1 MILQIMLIFLI
12 ITAIFLF
19 FHKHK
24 SFEINKNML
33 FVSTVYAAI
42 TALAS
47 GNFVWMSGMIKT
59 ETFTDFTGGFLAMA
73 AMQKSCEY
81 YAFYTGII
89 VFTVL
94 FLALNWM
101 YNKFTADEQAVI
113 KKISLYTMI
122 VPALMVGQAFISS
135 YFTVPVRI
143 SAISVGCGIIT
154 TLLKLRFRELKER
167 ETVIFLLSLFFG
179 IASHFCIGLYCNR
192 MGLSGMTVW
201 IYWMIWLSSLFF
213 AFRKGCWNK
222 FLIIS
227 QLGLP
232 LAFANLFPVLQIL
245 NDGEIFSPG
254 FNKTINIAVMALFI
268 SGFLMLYIKFR
279 SDSGSGSDPIRKF
292 IPSLPLAALIC
303 MFCADP
309 DKWGYLSADDYH
321 NGEVLL
327 PWFLY
332 QKFDCIMY
340 TDYIPSRGAVNYVPG
355 FFLWLFK
362 GHDFS
367 YIYSF
372 YKWGNLPLYFL
383 ALTVLRRRSS
393 LLLAVT
399 GCAAVTALTPGIGA
413 GILLGMICWAYL
425 SDPKWSENPVK
436 MLLIFFITGFI
447 GTIYSLTDT
456 AVVFCAMI
464 PMAGYML
471 YLAWQQQRRQLLWA
485 AAAAALF
492 GAGLFMIPLSR
503 QILLGTADVLLHQSD
518 IYTTA
523 HCVPLMKHN
532 IASNMLFNIFYITV
546 NYGFILLIIIFSI
559 RLFIPVKNNDKKEFI
574 HYFSTAALVVL
585 GIILI
590 QRAAGRMSCGQH
602 ERAMLVTLIIMVTAL
617 PVWYQDWSGQK
628 LKLPYLLVFCVITG
642 VYGKYTECFISLDG
656 KYDGVIF
663 EPENTVNPAAAG
675 LPHLG
680 SNTVLDKKHFEH
692 HIQVKSLVDSI
703 LSESEKTNSFWDL
716 TNNSTI
722 YAYCGDGMIPPMSYP
737 AYFYVA
743 STSLAEKMRSQ
754 IDDKKPILV
763 LIKGKNIEFFEG
775 MLPLRSFQIYTY
787 LLDNYRV
794 FSDVNGKIWMI
805 RKGYEDRLEKS
816 ELVNKSSL
824 DNMDLLADAL
834 SDKHIDGYPGSW
846 GNSMALLQK
855 KLTDKLPLKFKIMN
869 NKEILLLN
877 PTGRKGDFLYLK
889 FNRPVNSRWIN
900 VLWQDSFNGKGQPFI
915 SFWGGRSE
923 FLIPL
928 SASCNWY
935 LNRDQQRNLLIIH
948 SDNAAETLQ
957 LTEVAM
963 YDRINK

>member
-1 MILQIMLIFLI
+1 MILQMLLIFLI
-12 ITAIFLF
+12 ITSIFLF
-19 FHKHK
+19 LHKHK
-24 SFEINKNML
+24 SLEINKNML
-33 FVSTVYAAI
+33 FVSTVYAAV
-42 TALAS
+42 TALAA
-47 GNFVWMSGMIKT
+47 GNFVWMSGMT
-59 ETFTDFTGGFLAMA
+59 ETEIFTDFTGGFLAMA
-73 AMQKSCEY
+73 AMQKSYEY

-89 VFTVL
+89 VFMVL
-94 FLALNWM
+94 FLSLNWI
-101 YNKFTADEQAVI
+101 YNKFTASEQAVI

-122 VPALMVGQAFISS
+122 IPALMTGQAFISS
-135 YFTVPVRI
+135 YFTIPVRI

-167 ETVIFLLSLFFG
+167 EIIIFLLSLFFG

-192 MGLSGMTVW
+192 MGLSGMIVW
-201 IYWMIWLSSLFF
+201 VYWIIWIVSLFF
-213 AFRKGCWNK
+213 ALRKECWNK
-222 FLIIS
+222 FLVIS
-227 QLGLP
+227 QVGLP
-232 LAFANLFPVLQIL
+232 LAFANFFPVLQIL
-245 NDGEIFSPG
+245 NNGEIFSPG
-254 FNKTINIAVMALFI
+254 FNKILNVTVLALII

-279 SDSGSGSDPIRKF
+279 TEAGTISKF

-309 DKWGYLSADDYH
+309 DGWGYLSADDYH
-321 NGEVLL
+321 NGEVVL

-340 TDYIPSRGAVNYVPG
+340 IDYIPSRGTVNYVPG

-372 YKWGNLPLYFL
+372 YKWGNLPLYLL

-399 GCAAVTALTPGIGA
+399 GCAAVTFLTPGIGA
-413 GILLGMICWAYL
+413 GILFGMICWAYF

-436 MLLIFFITGFI
+436 MLLLFFITGFL
-447 GTIYSLTDT
+447 GMIYSLTDT

-471 YLAWQQQRRQLLWA
+471 YLAWQQQRRKLLWA
-485 AAAAALF
+485 AAAIALF
-492 GAGLFMIPLSR
+492 TAGLFLLPLSR
-503 QILLGTADVLLHQSD
+503 QILLGIADVLLLQSD
-518 IYTTA
+518 VYTTA

-532 IASNMLFNIFYITV
+532 ITSNMLFNVFYVAV
-546 NYGFILLIIIFSI
+546 NYGFILLIVIFAV
-559 RLFIPVKNNDKKEFI
+559 RLFIPVKNNDKKQFI

-590 QRAAGRMSCGQH
+590 QRAAGRMGCGQH

-617 PVWYQDWSGQK
+617 PVWYQDWTTEK
-628 LKLPYLLVFCVITG
+628 IKLPYLLIFCVIIG
-642 VYGKYTECFISLDG
+642 IYGKYTECFISLDT
-656 KYDGVIF
+656 KYAGVIY

-692 HIQVKSLVDSI
+692 HIQVKALVDSI

-722 YAYCGDGMIPPMSYP
+722 YAYCGNGMIPPMSYP

-743 STSLAEKMRSQ
+743 STPLAEKMRSQ
-754 IDDKKPILV
+754 IAAEKPILV

-775 MLPLRSFQIYTY
+775 MLPLRSFLLYAY

-794 FSDVNGKIWMI
+794 FGDVNGKIWMI

-824 DNMDLLADAL
+824 DDMDLLADAL

-846 GNSMALLQK
+846 GNSMVLLDK
-855 KLTDKLPLKFKIMN
+855 KLTGKLPLKFKVVS

-877 PTGRKGDFLYLK
+877 PAGRKGDFLYLK
-889 FNRPVNSRWIN
+889 FNRPVNSRWIT
-900 VLWQDSFNGKGQPFI
+900 VLWKDSFNGKGQPFMA
-915 SFWGGRSE
+915 FWGGCSE

-935 LNRDQQRNLLIIH
+935 LNKNLQRNLLIIH
-948 SDNAAETLQ
+948 SDDTAETLQ

-963 YDRINK
+963 YDRVNK